1 MSHLWCRFRFAV
13 ETIVDINKK
22 KYVKL
27 INSSMKKNKSGI
39 VLDKHNA
46 SVLAIEWTVDF
57 RVLAHEYV
65 TRPQPSYSA
74 FLSTSYTN
82 PLAVMNFHGAIV

>member
-1 MSHLWCRFRFAV
+1 MLWEHLHYIPAVLVWMMSHLWCRFRFAV
-13 ETIVDINKK
+13 ETIVDIDKK
-22 KYVKL
+22 NEVKL

-57 RVLAHEYV
+57 PVLA
-65 TRPQPSYSA
+65 Q
-74 FLSTSYTN
+74 
-82 PLAVMNFHGAIV
+82 